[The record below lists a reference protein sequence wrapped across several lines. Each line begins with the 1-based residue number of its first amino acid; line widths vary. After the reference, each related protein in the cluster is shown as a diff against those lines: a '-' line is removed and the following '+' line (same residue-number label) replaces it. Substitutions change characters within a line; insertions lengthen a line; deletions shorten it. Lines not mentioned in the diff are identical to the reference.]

1 MNLRNNI
8 SRFIRQVLLSIL
20 LVISCHR
27 SDAVPDGNEYRIKA
41 MFLLN
46 FIKYVEWPI
55 ENNKPV
61 IRIGIV
67 GESEMF
73 DALTILAAQRSA
85 DGQKVEIKQ
94 ADDSNASG
102 FQVIFISNTDN
113 NKVDQR
119 IRKHSG
125 KGVLVI
131 SEDDRCKTRN
141 SGINLFNQD
150 NKIRFEINMSS
161 VKSNGI
167 KISSKLLELASAVHN

>member
-73 DALTILAAQRSA
+73 DALTILA
-85 DGQKVEIKQ
+85 
-94 ADDSNASG
+94 SG

-161 VKSNGI
+161 VKNNGI
-167 KISSKLLELASAVHN
+167 KISSKLMELASAVHN